1 MHSLPFIWLVV
12 PVQIGL
18 DRFGMPP
25 DLPNRPLALCAS
37 MHPKDHPLVRLH
49 TPATLLEGHSVT
61 AMPGTLTKDTVQGV
75 FGPRGLHY
83 TYHAA
88 HTLARD
94 FALSEWGESMG
105 LMDDPVWT
113 AEANHTTCHWLR
125 HGLGWSA
132 TTHGSMSLGD
142 LLNGTPPQAGLITLV
157 EKLGLSTALDA
168 AVGVVAMDM
177 PVDPSTHHVLNAY
190 TETRE
195 DLNLVT
201 AWWARTKVHTGAVHT
216 VLI

>member
-1 MHSLPFIWLVV
+1 MHSTPFIWLVM

-49 TPATLLEGHSVT
+49 TPATLLEGHNAT
-61 AMPGTLTKDTVQGV
+61 AIPGNLTKETVHGL

-83 TYHAA
+83 TYHAP
-88 HTLARD
+88 HTLALD

-105 LMDDPVWT
+105 LMDDLAWT

-132 TTHGSMSLGD
+132 ITPGSMSLGD
-142 LLNGTPPQAGLITLV
+142 LLNGTPPQASLITLV
-157 EKLGLSTALDA
+157 EKLGLPAVLGA
-168 AVGVVAMDM
+168 AVGVVAMDV
-177 PVDPSTHHVLNAY
+177 PVDPSTHHILNAY
-190 TETRE
+190 TETRQ
-195 DLNLVT
+195 DLDLIR
-201 AWWARTKVHTGAVHT
+201 AWWARTTPHTPEVHT